1 MNAQT
6 QNTPPN
12 LLTLESLR
20 QQIQDRA
27 YQLYLDRGK
36 IDGFQ
41 EQDWLQ
47 AEDEVVN
54 AIVQF
59 APKMQTSSTTPL
71 KAKAQKA

>member
-1 MNAQT
+1 MNGQI

-12 LLTLESLR
+12 MLTMESLR
-20 QQIQDRA
+20 QQIEDRA

-47 AEDEVVN
+47 AEDEVVDS
-54 AIVQF
+54 IVQF
-59 APKMQTSSTTPL
+59 APKMQTPSNAPL
-71 KAKAQKA
+71 KAKVQKA